1 MDDHQASRMRSFQLK
16 FGQKVLAVFTGIAL
30 LSILGWSVAM
40 TQSHMAEKQ
49 QIFAHDNDA
58 TAMTFVQRESFS
70 LLLAIK
76 SWSTGEISGRDV
88 QIARALLSHRLGV
101 VVSSGKATS
110 NLVGFD
116 YKIALLALDPYIR
129 GLPSVSDS
137 NRAWYE
143 RQMYKQVG
151 SFDSQTRLLSNTF
164 QKISKAQSE
173 AAVQAS
179 TEADI
184 VQNILLMI
192 VMFSGVGFMY
202 WIGRDMSGANRSA
215 LAEIEEQEER
225 LARSR
230 KRLMIVQE
238 MDSQSRRLIS
248 DVRRGIPVEQV
259 VNRLTE
265 IVYDLAPSLKV
276 DIKVDGID
284 LKTFDISH
292 AGESELNFE
301 EMALIISRAREVL
314 DIALARDR
322 QIRELEVQR
331 NFDAL
336 TGLPNRGHFTTSL
349 ETMLATVTD
358 SGQTMGVLLLDV
370 DRFREINN
378 SLGYAAGDALLRE
391 VGARLDEYI
400 ETNEVAARLSADEF
414 GVAGTYSS
422 LEAARERARELTQKM
437 HFHTALDGHDSA
449 ISVCAGSAFSQGGML
464 TSHELS
470 RRAALAIFLAKGKGD
485 RGAYTEY
492 DEAVHSG
499 LLGTWQEEIAI
510 REALRAGEFK
520 VYFQPIVSADD
531 EKPVGVE
538 ALIRWERPGQGTLLP
553 DEFLPTINRAG
564 LATEVGN
571 DVLIKSLECWVSTIN
586 PITEE
591 FGGQRMYVSIN
602 TEAVQLEDAGFADF
616 VIGTAGRLGVPLD
629 AIVLEVTE
637 HALSGGPTVISQL
650 QRLRALGAR
659 VALDDFGTG
668 YSNLGQAKN
677 LPMDILKIDKSF
689 LEGIEDDVKS
699 QRMVA
704 DVTQMAKGQNLKVTV
719 EGVESEPVRDI
730 LRTMGIH
737 NIQGWLYSKA
747 MPPESL
753 ASWLRDRG

>member
-1 MDDHQASRMRSFQLK
+1 MDDHLASRMRHFELK
-16 FGQKVLAVFTGIAL
+16 LGQKILAVFTGIAL
-30 LSILGWSVAM
+30 LAILGWSVAM

-70 LLLAIK
+70 LLLSIK
-76 SWSTGEISGRDV
+76 SWSTGEVSGRDV
-88 QIARALLSHRLGV
+88 QVARALLSHRLGV
-101 VVSSGKATS
+101 VVSSGKSTS
-110 NLVGFD
+110 ALVGFD
-116 YKIALLALDPYIR
+116 YKIALLALDPYIH
-129 GLPSVSDS
+129 GLSSVSDA

-143 RQMYKQVG
+143 RQMFRQVQAF
-151 SFDSQTRLLSNTF
+151 STQTRMLSNTF

-173 AAVQAS
+173 AAVQSS

-184 VQNILLMI
+184 VQNLLLMI

-202 WIGRDMSGANRSA
+202 WIGRDMSRANRTA
-215 LAEIEEQEER
+215 LEEIEQQEER
-225 LARSR
+225 LTRSR

-238 MDSQSRRLIS
+238 MDSQSRRLIA

-259 VNRLTE
+259 VKRLTE
-265 IVYDLAPSLKV
+265 IVYDLAPSLTV
-276 DIKVDGID
+276 DIRVDGID
-284 LKTFDISH
+284 LQKFDISH
-292 AGESELNFE
+292 AGETELNFE

-314 DIALARDR
+314 DMALARDR
-322 QIRELEVQR
+322 QIQELNVQK

-336 TGLPNRGHFTTSL
+336 TGLPNRGHFTSEL
-349 ETMLATVTD
+349 ESMQATVAD
-358 SGQTMGVLLLDV
+358 SGETQAVLLIDV

-378 SLGYAAGDALLRE
+378 SLGYSAGDALLRE
-391 VGARLDEYI
+391 VGARLQEHI

-414 GVAGTYSS
+414 GIAGTYSS
-422 LEAARERARELTQKM
+422 LEVARERARALAQKM

-464 TSHELS
+464 TPHELS

-492 DEAVHSG
+492 DEALHSG

-520 VYFQPIVSADD
+520 VYFQPIVSADT
-531 EKPVGVE
+531 EQPVGVE
-538 ALIRWERPGQGTLLP
+538 ALIRWERPGQGTMMP

-564 LATEVGN
+564 LASEVGN

-591 FGGQRMYVSIN
+591 HAGQRMYVSIN

-637 HALSGGPTVISQL
+637 HALSSGEVVISQL
-650 QRLRALGAR
+650 QRLRSLGAR

-668 YSNLGQAKN
+668 YSNLGQAKK

-689 LEGIEDDVKS
+689 LEGIEDDIKS

-719 EGVESEPVRDI
+719 EGVESYAVRDI
-730 LRTMGIH
+730 LRTMGIN

-747 MPPESL
+747 LPPEAL
-753 ASWLRDRG
+753 ASWLRERR

>member
-1 MDDHQASRMRSFQLK
+1 MDDHLASRMRHFELK
-16 FGQKVLAVFTGIAL
+16 LGQKILAVFTGIAL
-30 LSILGWSVAM
+30 LAILGWSVAM

-70 LLLAIK
+70 LLLSIK
-76 SWSTGEISGRDV
+76 SWSTGEVSGRDV
-88 QIARALLSHRLGV
+88 QVARALLSHRLGV
-101 VVSSGKATS
+101 VVSSGKSTS
-110 NLVGFD
+110 ALVGFD
-116 YKIALLALDPYIR
+116 YKIALLALDPYIH
-129 GLPSVSDS
+129 GLSSVSDA

-143 RQMYKQVG
+143 RQMFRQVQAF
-151 SFDSQTRLLSNTF
+151 STQTRLLSNTF

-173 AAVQAS
+173 AAVQSS

-184 VQNILLMI
+184 VQNLLLMI

-202 WIGRDMSGANRSA
+202 WIGRDMSRANRTA
-215 LAEIEEQEER
+215 LEEIEQQEDR
-225 LARSR
+225 LTRSR

-238 MDSQSRRLIS
+238 MDSQSRRLIA

-259 VNRLTE
+259 VKRLTE
-265 IVYDLAPSLKV
+265 IVYDLAPSLTV
-276 DIKVDGID
+276 DIRVDGID
-284 LKTFDISH
+284 LQKFDISH
-292 AGESELNFE
+292 AGETELNFE

-314 DIALARDR
+314 DMALARDR
-322 QIRELEVQR
+322 QIQELNVQK

-336 TGLPNRGHFTTSL
+336 TGLPNRGHFTSEL
-349 ETMLATVTD
+349 ESMQATVAD
-358 SGQTMGVLLLDV
+358 SGETQAVLLIDV

-378 SLGYAAGDALLRE
+378 SLGYSAGDALLRE
-391 VGARLDEYI
+391 VGARLQEHI

-414 GVAGTYSS
+414 GIAGTYSS
-422 LEAARERARELTQKM
+422 LEAARERARALAQKM

-464 TSHELS
+464 TAHELS

-492 DEAVHSG
+492 DEALHSG

-520 VYFQPIVSADD
+520 VYFQPIVSADT
-531 EKPVGVE
+531 EQPVGVE
-538 ALIRWERPGQGTLLP
+538 ALIRWERPGQGTMMP

-564 LATEVGN
+564 LASEVGN

-591 FGGQRMYVSIN
+591 HAGQRMYVSIN

-616 VIGTAGRLGVPLD
+616 VIGTAGRLGVPMD

-637 HALSGGPTVISQL
+637 HALSSGEVVISQL
-650 QRLRALGAR
+650 QRLRSLGAR

-668 YSNLGQAKN
+668 YSNLGQAKK

-689 LEGIEDDVKS
+689 LEGIEDDTKS

-719 EGVESEPVRDI
+719 EGVESYAVRDI
-730 LRTMGIH
+730 LRTMGIN

-747 MPPESL
+747 LPPEAL
-753 ASWLRDRG
+753 ASWLRERS